1 MDQLHKSH
9 CLVGGALWCSFFL
22 FAVLVDGIADLQISY
37 TGGNYAPSCCSCAPR
52 HRKKVTL
59 VSSQVYFC
67 GVLFFFFD
75 S

>member
-1 MDQLHKSH
+1 MMFFF
-9 CLVGGALWCSFFL
+9 CLY
-22 FAVLVDGIADLQISY
+22 AVLVDGIADLQISY

-59 VSSQVYFC
+59 FLRRNCTLVYFC
-67 GVLFFFFD
+67 GVLFIFFD